1 MKTDKDGFMV
11 AENAETILKKCEKA
25 SSLLIGCGL
34 GHTAETE
41 KLVAELIEK
50 AEIPIVLDADGINSL
65 CPNIDVLLK
74 KKSTVILTPHPAEL
88 ARLCGVTVGEVM
100 SDRLGFAYRLSE
112 KYGVTVLA
120 KSADT
125 FAVDGGKVYL
135 CTEGTTALA
144 KGGSGDMLAGIVS
157 SYVAQG
163 CDALD
168 AAALGSFTLGSTAL
182 LAGYKRSERGI
193 IARDVIDALPRF
205 LYDLE
210 NAD

>member
-1 MKTDKDGFMV
+1 M
-11 AENAETILKKCEKA
+11 
-25 SSLLIGCGL
+25 LIGCGL
-34 GHTAETE
+34 GHTAQTE
-41 KLVAELIEK
+41 KLVAELIEN

-74 KKSTVILTPHPAEL
+74 KKSTVILTPHPRSL
-88 ARLCGVTVGEVM
+88 PRLCGVTVGEVM

-125 FAVDGGKVYL
+125 FAVDGGKVIF
-135 CTEGTTALA
+135 APKAQRAA

-163 CDALD
+163 CNALD

>member
-1 MKTDKDGFMV
+1 M
-11 AENAETILKKCEKA
+11 
-25 SSLLIGCGL
+25 LIGCGL

-112 KYGVTVLA
+112 NMV
-120 KSADT
+120 
-125 FAVDGGKVYL
+125 
-135 CTEGTTALA
+135 
-144 KGGSGDMLAGIVS
+144 
-157 SYVAQG
+157 
-163 CDALD
+163 
-168 AAALGSFTLGSTAL
+168 
-182 LAGYKRSERGI
+182 
-193 IARDVIDALPRF
+193 
-205 LYDLE
+205 
-210 NAD
+210 